1 MKKAS
6 AIICALNDLAD
17 KAHEA
22 KSELKIKIKNLPVTS
37 KKTMQYAKR
46 DVKDLTGRTV
56 EIGKSTVS
64 GMQKR
69 IKKN

>member
-6 AIICALNDLAD
+6 AIICALSDLAD

-37 KKTMQYAKR
+37 KKR
-46 DVKDLTGRTV
+46 CN
-56 EIGKSTVS
+56 
-64 GMQKR
+64 MQKGMLR
-69 IKKN
+69 I